1 MSTVIVILGHLND
14 EQGNLSA
21 IAKLRCDMALTASCL
36 LKKIHDVKI
45 LCTGGFG
52 ESFNTTRTSHG
63 QHLKNYL
70 RNKGVSKSVF
80 IDVALSTY
88 TFEDALLSKPLLEK
102 NLINQVVLVTSDFHM
117 ERAKLVFEHVM
128 PNSKFAYAEA
138 ITCIGESVSQQ
149 ELTRLIEH
157 EKQAIKRDR
166 NCC

>member
-1 MSTVIVILGHLND
+1 MSVAIVILGHIND
-14 EQGNLSA
+14 ELGQLSA
-21 IAKLRCDMALTASCL
+21 IATLRCETALTALSFM
-36 LKKIHDVKI
+36 KKTRNVKI

-52 ESFNTTRTSHG
+52 KSFNTTQISHG

-70 RNKGVSKSVF
+70 RNKGVSNSVF

-88 TFEDALLSKPLLEK
+88 TLEDALLSKPILEK
-102 NLINQVVLVTSDFHM
+102 DLIHHVVLVTSDFHM
-117 ERAKLVFEHVM
+117 ERAKLVFEHVI
-128 PNSKFAYAEA
+128 PNIKFTYAEA

-166 NCC
+166 YCC